1 MFYFAQV
8 NIGINPASKTGIIQ
22 IVLSLFFL
30 IFSVIQLLRNRNR
43 ATSFN
48 LAFYLIQLVVV
59 PIILGFSGFILVF
72 QGWRLDPILQIQ
84 QLLLSLLIVFL
95 LLKDIF
101 INTVNRNR

>member
-22 IVLSLFFL
+22 IVLSLYFL

-48 LAFYLIQLVVV
+48 LAFYE
-59 PIILGFSGFILVF
+59 FY
-72 QGWRLDPILQIQ
+72 
-84 QLLLSLLIVFL
+84 
-95 LLKDIF
+95 
-101 INTVNRNR
+101 NH